1 MKRRLLICLLLI
13 GIIAIFTGCSGESTV
28 PNDVK
33 ITENFFQ
40 SGSKDTEYVELSK
53 INDNVW
59 VHTSYSDYKGSR
71 SPSNGLVVLTSKGIV
86 LVDTPWNPIQ
96 TKELIKLAKDTFNME
111 FVLAVI
117 THAHADRI
125 GGISTL
131 LEQKIDVRST
141 SMTMKEA
148 EKNGFKKPLTEL
160 DLEPVIQVG
169 DTVIETFYPGEGHS
183 KDNITVWLP
192 KYKILFGGCLIK
204 SEDSKDL
211 GSITDANIEQWP
223 KSVKNVFDKYKEDA
237 ETVIPGHG
245 KWGGINLI
253 EHTLKLLGSK

>member
-1 MKRRLLICLLLI
+1 MSC
-13 GIIAIFTGCSGESTV
+13 
-28 PNDVK
+28 
-33 ITENFFQ
+33 
-40 SGSKDTEYVELSK
+40 
-53 INDNVW
+53 
-59 VHTSYSDYKGSR
+59 
-71 SPSNGLVVLTSKGIV
+71 VLNS
-86 LVDTPWNPIQ
+86 
-96 TKELIKLAKDTFNME
+96 
-111 FVLAVI
+111 VI
-117 THAHADRI
+117 THAHDDRI

-148 EKNGFKKPLTEL
+148 EKNGFNKPLTEL

-211 GSITDANIEQWP
+211 GSTTDANIEQWP